1 MATVREWHEQLIM
14 QQMAALAAGLGGLTN
29 LGPLLATQQ
38 QANSELSSLCSRLG
52 DVVTRVDALA
62 TAVAMSRPAHQ
73 RILLLEQTFQ
83 FSVLLLSVLAV

>member
-1 MATVREWHEQLIM
+1 MATVRERHEQQFIM

-52 DVVTRVDALA
+52 DVVTRVDARDRCRDVA
-62 TAVAMSRPAHQ
+62 TGAPTTTASGAGIPTFCSVA
-73 RILLLEQTFQ
+73 
-83 FSVLLLSVLAV
+83 